1 MVPSLA
7 HLSKE
12 CLPGVIEDCL
22 PLIQQYAV
30 DRRAPHPVALLVKN
44 INAYWFGR
52 FNRYFFLNNHRAGGN
67 QCFSY
72 NHGNESGEF
81 TTESMQ
87 RLYKTNKR
95 KRRDAQL
102 DADSHNNSRDESTK
116 IHPFFRHMQQEMQ
129 SCRYRPGSL
138 SSLDYYAPVSYPS
151 NTWPARGWN
160 GSKRPCKRPLLYG
173 SICRNYITDIP
184 VTDSDSD

>member
-1 MVPSLA
+1 MAPPLA
-7 HLSKE
+7 LISKE
-12 CLPGVIEDCL
+12 CLPSVIEDCL
-22 PLIQQYAV
+22 PSIQEYAA
-30 DRRAPHPVALLVKN
+30 DKRAPHPVALLVKN
-44 INAYWFGR
+44 IDVYWFGR
-52 FNRYFFLNNHRAGGN
+52 FSRYFFLNNRKAGGK

-72 NHGNESGEF
+72 GCGAESGEF

-87 RLYKTNKR
+87 RLYNTNKR

-102 DADSHNNSRDESTK
+102 DADSHNSRDESTK

-129 SCRYRPGSL
+129 SCRWLPGSL
-138 SSLDYYAPVSYPS
+138 SSCEGRYYTPDSYPS

-160 GSKRPCKRPLLYG
+160 GSKRPCKRTWCSRIY
-173 SICRNYITDIP
+173 RNYRVDIP